1 MAARDLR
8 LDTLRGIFL
17 VLMTIDHI
25 GGKII
30 AFTYEPFGFVSAA
43 AGFVILSGY
52 MYAFT
57 TRNTASNRRA
67 LMVQSWVRAARLY
80 RYHVALFAI
89 LVLLTLISPL
99 HRAYLANALY
109 PGDMTPLDA
118 ILYGVALLHQPLQMG
133 LLPMYLLLSLL
144 SPALLM
150 AFRREWYAPIFIAS
164 LAFWAWGQFFDP
176 LEWLAAVSGGGVHA
190 GAFNLLS
197 WQLLWVS
204 GLYIGYVHGVE
215 KRTIFFNSPLW
226 LGLAVV
232 LAAGFFLARHAFV
245 DMPDRLDFFVENSD
259 LRALR
264 LLNIFSQAV
273 IFIYLVRFLPRDKS
287 IPWLRFL
294 GKYSLPV
301 FCFQV
306 LLVAFLEPVSWR
318 VGAHFGYTAE
328 LAYLAAAAAS
338 LSIPAMLYQE
348 YEVQLRALGG
358 RNWAGRVSAMRAV
371 VRELGKARRKPH
383 SAHVD

>member
-43 AGFVILSGY
+43 AAFVLLSGY

-57 TRNTASNRRA
+57 TRNTAPNGRA
-67 LMVQSWVRAARLY
+67 LIVQSWVRAARLY

-99 HRAYLANALY
+99 HRSYLDTLY
-109 PGDMTPLDA
+109 PDGMTPLGA
-118 ILYGVALLHQPLQMG
+118 ILYGVALLHQPMQMG

-144 SPALLM
+144 SPVILM
-150 AFRREWYAPIFIAS
+150 AFRRGWYVPIFIAS

-176 LEWLAAVSGGGVHA
+176 LEWLAAVIGDGIHA

-215 KRTIFFNSPLW
+215 KRTAFFKSPLW
-226 LGLAVV
+226 LGLAVI
-232 LAAGFFLARHAFV
+232 LAAGFFLARHAFI

-264 LLNIFSQAV
+264 LLNIFSQVV
-273 IFIYLVRFLPRDKS
+273 IFLYLVRFVPRHKGLPL
-287 IPWLRFL
+287 LRFL

-306 LLVAFLEPVSWR
+306 FLVAFLEPASWR
-318 VGAHFGYTAE
+318 VGAHFGYIVEA
-328 LAYLAAAAAS
+328 AYLAAAAAS
-338 LSIPAMLYQE
+338 LSIPALLYRA
-348 YEVQLRALGG
+348 YEVQLRVVGK
-358 RNWAGRVSAMRAV
+358 RNWGGKVSAMRGV
-371 VRELGKARRKPH
+371 VRGLGKARYK
-383 SAHVD
+383 S